1 MGLLS
6 RIRERIRQRRQQ
18 AHGAAAL
25 VRKQGILATR
35 GFAVERSLIITGDPR
50 GGTTWLMELLAR
62 SPGIAINWEPL
73 HHDRGVVP
81 ASMHWGRRPAIP
93 ELDADPARA
102 EVMQEI
108 LTYARST
115 AWTTRYLSEAQ
126 AASAQRVLTKFVR
139 ANLLLP
145 WITAR
150 FQLVHRPILLLR
162 HPVPTVLS
170 QMKAFPHDDHHAA
183 RWSAPDQLFN
193 EAYLAEE
200 DYLNSL
206 PPGLVRHVGVWC
218 VRNLGTLRH
227 ARHGTSWMVVHYE
240 DLVLDPATHLKR
252 IAQEWHLDETAILA
266 SGHRQR
272 STTDFGND
280 LRSDPA
286 EQVGKWLKTVDPRLL
301 ADIQAVLDHYDVR
314 FYAAH
319 VATPRH
325 DPAS

>member
-1 MGLLS
+1 MSWVS
-6 RIRERIRQRRQQ
+6 RIRESLRQRQQ
-18 AHGAAAL
+18 EAEVAAAL
-25 VRKQGILATR
+25 LRKQRILASR
-35 GFAVERSLIITGDPR
+35 GFVVERSLIITGDPR

-81 ASMHWGRRPAIP
+81 ASMRWGRRPSIG
-93 ELDADPARA
+93 EHDIDPGRMALMR
-102 EVMQEI
+102 EI
-108 LTYARST
+108 LTYACST
-115 AWTTRYLSEAQ
+115 PWTTRYLSEQQ
-126 AASAQRVLTKFVR
+126 ASSAQRVLTKFVR

-150 FQLVHRPILLLR
+150 FEFSHRPIMLLR

-183 RWSAPDQLFN
+183 RWSAPDQLNN
-193 EAYLAEE
+193 EAFVAEE
-200 DYLNSL
+200 EYLNTL

-240 DLVLDPATHLKR
+240 DLVLSPDAHVKR
-252 IAQEWHLDETAILA
+252 IAQEWQLDEAAILA
-266 SGHRQR
+266 GGTRQR

-286 EQVGKWLKTVDPRLL
+286 EQVGKWLKNMDPRTL
-301 ADIQAVLDHYDVR
+301 ADVQAVLDHYDVR
-314 FYAAH
+314 FYTANDALPKHGAA
-319 VATPRH
+319 
-325 DPAS
+325 S